1 MTRVEF
7 FFNVEDKLKK
17 LVELSEKAVEKN
29 IRVMILTH
37 DEAAAVSTQQY
48 FWQQSGAFLPNC
60 NKADA
65 LANQTPI
72 IIDCEVDT
80 SIHDD
85 VLISLQHPQ
94 PTIFSRFKRLIE
106 IVGTD
111 EADKALARSRYKFY
125 RDRGYEIRS
134 YDALGKA
141 L

>member
-17 LVELSEKAVEKN
+17 LVELSEKAIEKN
-29 IRVMILTH
+29 VRVMILTD

-48 FWQQSGAFLPNC
+48 FWQHSEAFLPNC
-60 NKADA
+60 GTTDE
-65 LANQTPI
+65 LAKQTPI
-72 IIDCEVDT
+72 IIDCQTDA

-85 VLISLQHPQ
+85 VLITLQHPQ

-111 EADKALARSRYKFY
+111 EADKVLARSRYKFY

>member
-17 LVELSEKAVEKN
+17 LVELSERAVEKN
-29 IRVMILTH
+29 LRLTILMH
-37 DEAAAVSTQQY
+37 DETAAQSAQQY
-48 FWQQSGAFLPNC
+48 FWQQPVVFLPNC
-60 NKADA
+60 ASKDV
-65 LANQTPI
+65 LAKQTPI
-72 IIDCEVDT
+72 IIDCHSDA

-111 EADKALARSRYKFY
+111 EADKVLARSRYKFY